1 LRLLGVAPDE
11 VAGTFGNTFVADTP
25 ENLRRLR
32 EAFASVGRGK
42 ETGGVVLEL
51 RRKDSDS
58 PLWVQWWSRP
68 ASSGKFTRTVLVD
81 ITDQV
86 LMEQTKSALE
96 FSLESGQVGDWDLD
110 LVRNTSRR
118 SLRHDRCFGY
128 ETPIPGADWG
138 VEEFIE
144 HVHPEDRMRVASGF
158 RSAVEGLLNW
168 ESEFRVVWPDR
179 SVHWLT
185 ARGRVY
191 RTSEGKAT
199 RMLGI
204 VVDITERKKAEEML
218 RATKAALEF
227 ALESGQIGDWDLDL
241 IHDTSLRS
249 LRHDQCFGYN
259 EPIAEANWG
268 FEVFIR
274 HVHPED
280 RAKVQGSFG
289 EAVAK
294 LLDWAC
300 EFRVIWADASVHWLD
315 ARGRIYRTI
324 DGKGTRMLGV
334 VMDITDRRRA
344 EQTIRV
350 SEQLVRGQM
359 DALKRSLDEL
369 ATEPDPDRLLGHIL
383 RTITEQ
389 FGAHSSSVWR
399 RDESN
404 GMIGFEYAFED
415 GRVVAKSDSRFAGM
429 NLWLPMEEFW
439 PWPDVFRTGQASL
452 IEDIRNVPPFALR
465 DRLLPLGIVTVLLIP
480 MSIVGRLEGAIG
492 LRFTSKRGF
501 RPEEMDLAQAL
512 ANQAMLAMRL
522 TQLYAQSR
530 ESAVMAER
538 NRMARDIHDTLAQ
551 GFIGVI
557 VQLEAAADARSRGM
571 SPESEEHCGRA
582 ASLARESLQE
592 ARRSVQ
598 ALRPH
603 ILDENNLCEA
613 LETLFRRMTV
623 SSALTSEFTLNGQ
636 PVTLPPGWDE
646 GLLRIAQESLNNAL
660 RHAQATRFS
669 AELSFRQEELTLE
682 LHDNGRGFD
691 VNTEQLGFGLVGIR
705 ERAKAMG
712 GDVTIQS
719 SIVKGTTVS
728 VRVPLPPDGMKKLG
742 GSNT

>member
-1 LRLLGVAPDE
+1 
-11 VAGTFGNTFVADTP
+11 
-25 ENLRRLR
+25 
-32 EAFASVGRGK
+32 
-42 ETGGVVLEL
+42 
-51 RRKDSDS
+51 
-58 PLWVQWWSRP
+58 
-68 ASSGKFTRTVLVD
+68 
-81 ITDQV
+81 
-86 LMEQTKSALE
+86 
-96 FSLESGQVGDWDLD
+96 
-110 LVRNTSRR
+110 
-118 SLRHDRCFGY
+118 
-128 ETPIPGADWG
+128 
-138 VEEFIE
+138 
-144 HVHPEDRMRVASGF
+144 
-158 RSAVEGLLNW
+158 
-168 ESEFRVVWPDR
+168 
-179 SVHWLT
+179 
-185 ARGRVY
+185 
-191 RTSEGKAT
+191 
-199 RMLGI
+199 
-204 VVDITERKKAEEML
+204 
-218 RATKAALEF
+218 
-227 ALESGQIGDWDLDL
+227 
-241 IHDTSLRS
+241 
-249 LRHDQCFGYN
+249 
-259 EPIAEANWG
+259 
-268 FEVFIR
+268 
-274 HVHPED
+274 
-280 RAKVQGSFG
+280 
-289 EAVAK
+289 
-294 LLDWAC
+294 
-300 EFRVIWADASVHWLD
+300 
-315 ARGRIYRTI
+315 
-324 DGKGTRMLGV
+324 
-334 VMDITDRRRA
+334 
-344 EQTIRV
+344 
-350 SEQLVRGQM
+350 
-359 DALKRSLDEL
+359 
-369 ATEPDPDRLLGHIL
+369 
-383 RTITEQ
+383 
-389 FGAHSSSVWR
+389 
-399 RDESN
+399 
-404 GMIGFEYAFED
+404 
-415 GRVVAKSDSRFAGM
+415 
-429 NLWLPMEEFW
+429 
-439 PWPDVFRTGQASL
+439 
-452 IEDIRNVPPFALR
+452 
-465 DRLLPLGIVTVLLIP
+465 